1 MMGFMAA
8 FLRITDFEFLSGSL
22 RFDCHRFAVDAN
34 LHLAGLGGT
43 DAPVDDFAVLP
54 LDIDGAAAAGGAG
67 AGDRRRSSAAC
78 STAGLDQLAAGCTYH
93 TGIPATVAAAAP
105 A

>member
-1 MMGFMAA
+1 MGAPRA
-8 FLRITDFEFLSGSL
+8 L
-22 RFDCHRFAVDAN
+22 
-34 LHLAGLGGT
+34 LAGRRQQP
-43 DAPVDDFAVLP
+43 A
-54 LDIDGAAAAGGAG
+54 DGAAAAGGAG